1 MVHILNHLYD
11 YHDDS
16 HLYDYIILYNL
27 YNYHDDSPKVV
38 HLWNICLFQIEDF
51 QRLVDDE
58 HLVLP
63 ADKPVWIGVRHS
75 EEAGYRY

>member
-1 MVHILNHLYD
+1 MQNDESVSTLTALLPLLPHWGQ
-11 YHDDS
+11 
-16 HLYDYIILYNL
+16 NL